1 MACHRTGSAH
11 ATCLYHTLARVAT
24 THSLLFWGEGGG
36 VYDWKWIRSS
46 GAAVIISKENRT
58 TSTLIGLGTV
68 MRSSAGTS
76 QKVITNGSLTCG
88 PNLDLDPH
96 VSDGRGLI

>member
-1 MACHRTGSAH
+1 MPSNWQRTCYVPISH
-11 ATCLYHTLARVAT
+11 ASSCSYNPQPFVLGGR
-24 THSLLFWGEGGG
+24 GG
-36 VYDWKWIRSS
+36 VYDWKWIKST
-46 GAAVIISKENRT
+46 GAAVIISKESRI
-58 TSTLIGLGTV
+58 TSTLIALGTV

-96 VSDGRGLI
+96 VNDGRGLV